1 MQRFLQRFAHLV
13 MGTLSGFDRLV
24 FKGRLCT
31 LYAPEGMNCLLSA
44 NHVAHKEF
52 KQYAKEVT
60 AHVIEN
66 SGVPQAKAQDRYR
79 YLNSSK
85 IDKEQAARKFAPACG
100 RKTGPVCILG
110 CLEPCWTFDWVTDRA
125 AGTSTIR
132 GEPGKCLH
140 LYHYFQHPIFGWLYF
155 RLQTWF
161 PFEIQVG
168 LNGREWLARQMDRD
182 KLRYRRHDNKFL
194 WVQDWQRAQRL
205 LDEQLRTDWQ
215 HELDALQ
222 QQVHPLH
229 PKHLGRMPVKYNWTA
244 HQSEWAT
251 DIAFRRQEEL
261 EPWFERWLRQ
271 AMLSYDH
278 NDILGFFGHAPAMY
292 RKGHHRIETSVLAN
306 FEGKR
311 IKHFVGS
318 NSLKLYH
325 EANVLRPE
333 TTLNDAEAIYVKR
346 PPADDPAGTV
356 KHRRMRRS
364 VVDLPQRAAYCQ
376 AVNERYL
383 EALADTAETRT
394 VRELAEPLTR
404 RVPEPSREAGP
415 ATRYVRGL
423 NPLAELDAALLTAI
437 SDPRWMV
444 QGLRNRDLVAALY
457 PTPSEDPAER
467 RKRSARVTRLLR
479 LLRGHGLLD
488 KIAGSHRYQV
498 GAEARTR
505 IQALLACRN
514 ANPDQLAANAA

>member
-1 MQRFLQRFAHLV
+1 MQRFLQRFALLV
-13 MGTLSGFDRLV
+13 AGTLSGFDRLV
-24 FKGRLCT
+24 FKGKLCP
-31 LYAPEGMNCLLSA
+31 LYSPEGMNCLLRA

-60 AHVIEN
+60 AHVLET
-66 SGVPQAKAQDRYR
+66 SGVSEAKARGRYR

-85 IDKEQAARKFAPACG
+85 IDKEEVARQFLPARG
-100 RKTGPVCILG
+100 PKTGLVCVLACI
-110 CLEPCWTFDWVTDRA
+110 EPCWTFDWATTPE
-125 AGTSTIR
+125 GSTIR
-132 GEPGKCLH
+132 GEPGKCMH
-140 LYHYFQHPIFGWLYF
+140 LYHYYQHPTFGWLYV

-182 KLRYRRHDNKFL
+182 KLSYHRHDNKFL
-194 WVQDWQRAQRL
+194 WVRDWQRAQQL
-205 LDEQLRTDWQ
+205 LDEQLQTDWQ

-229 PKHLGRMPVKYNWTA
+229 PEHLGRMPVLYNWTTF
-244 HQSEWAT
+244 QSEWAT

-261 EPWFERWLRQ
+261 EPWFKRWLRQ

-278 NDILGFFGHAPAMY
+278 NDILGFFGHAPSLY
-292 RKGHHRIETSVLAN
+292 RKGRRRIETSVLAH

-311 IKHFVGS
+311 IKHWAGG

-333 TTLNDAEAIYVKR
+333 TTINDAAAIRVER
-346 PPADDPAGTV
+346 PPADDPEGPVAG
-356 KHRRMRRS
+356 RPMRRS

-383 EALADTAETRT
+383 EALAATAETRT
-394 VRELAEPLTR
+394 VRELVEPLTR
-404 RVPEPSREAGP
+404 RAPEPRPEADRP
-415 ATRYVRGL
+415 ARYVRGL
-423 NPLAELDAALLTAI
+423 NPLAELDAALLTAV

-457 PTPSEDPAER
+457 PKASDDPAER
-467 RKRSARVTRLLR
+467 RRQSARVTRLLR
-479 LLRGHGLLD
+479 LLRGHGLLE
-488 KIAGSHRYQV
+488 KIPGSHRYQI
-498 GAEARTR
+498 GAEARVR
-505 IQALLACRN
+505 IQAVLACRN
-514 ANPDQLAANAA
+514 ANPDQLVGNAA